1 MEWNGGFVVNKAK
14 MYCVASAVAVCVASN
29 PSMDVV
35 AKHLQP
41 VQLEEEAQQTI
52 SAEDFIKNYLSTKE
66 IVKDNENK
74 DIEIYTLITQVDE
87 KNCTSVFNGDQLFKE
102 LTEKN
107 QNEIK
112 EAYETAYKNAGM
124 IKEAGC
130 TLSAYEIIIGE
141 ANKMISDAKNELD
154 LLVKESENLDGTI
167 YTANT
172 YATLKN
178 EMDTSKAL
186 IESATTNLEQLKEE
200 QVKVAD
206 AKNALIDISGLKNL
220 VGQSNYA
227 REDYTRRSYRAYETN
242 LNQANKVLDNGASTV
257 EEIMSAQDGLNAAV
271 GLLVKKADF
280 SALTEKVQEGYNYL
294 STHKNMLAEE
304 SYANFKAELEAC
316 DVVLLNDESTQE
328 KIDETLTHL
337 NAYYNDNNNFE
348 YKVMT
353 LESNSGVVPQDSLL
367 DEPQLE
373 TTALTQEQSRSVQ
386 VNTPT
391 KALTTVADN
400 FIKTYLTSAD
410 GNVFTTANYLN
421 YQKILSA
428 MPSWLKLSKA
438 DQSAVNT
445 ELVNKV
451 GKRYQRLLQEA
462 QNLKMSS
469 GKSGVMN
476 INTST
481 NADTTLYTWLGAM
494 SLGMLTFVLKRLRKQ
509 D

>member
-1 MEWNGGFVVNKAK
+1 
-14 MYCVASAVAVCVASN
+14 
-29 PSMDVV
+29 
-35 AKHLQP
+35 
-41 VQLEEEAQQTI
+41 
-52 SAEDFIKNYLSTKE
+52 
-66 IVKDNENK
+66 
-74 DIEIYTLITQVDE
+74 
-87 KNCTSVFNGDQLFKE
+87 
-102 LTEKN
+102 
-107 QNEIK
+107 
-112 EAYETAYKNAGM
+112 
-124 IKEAGC
+124 
-130 TLSAYEIIIGE
+130 
-141 ANKMISDAKNELD
+141 
-154 LLVKESENLDGTI
+154 
-167 YTANT
+167 
-172 YATLKN
+172 
-178 EMDTSKAL
+178 
-186 IESATTNLEQLKEE
+186 
-200 QVKVAD
+200 
-206 AKNALIDISGLKNL
+206 
-220 VGQSNYA
+220 
-227 REDYTRRSYRAYETN
+227 
-242 LNQANKVLDNGASTV
+242 
-257 EEIMSAQDGLNAAV
+257 
-271 GLLVKKADF
+271 
-280 SALTEKVQEGYNYL
+280 
-294 STHKNMLAEE
+294 
-304 SYANFKAELEAC
+304 
-316 DVVLLNDESTQE
+316 
-328 KIDETLTHL
+328 
-337 NAYYNDNNNFE
+337 
-348 YKVMT
+348 MT

-373 TTALTQEQSRSVQ
+373 TTTLTQEQSRSVQ

-391 KALTTVADN
+391 KALTTAADN